1 MKQKIGIFV
10 PLTLGMLTA
19 FGPFVT
25 DFYLPS
31 MPEMQE
37 SFRTSPSMVALSLT
51 MGMLGLSLGQV
62 LIGPLSDKYG
72 RKRLLVLSMLLFAL
86 SSVGCILS
94 PNIYV
99 FNLMRLF
106 QGFGGAGGVVLSK
119 SVATDMFTGKE
130 LTDFMALLG
139 AINGVA
145 PVVAPIIGGT
155 MTNFTSWQGVF
166 CLLLALGIV
175 LMICCM
181 RLKETLPVEHRSQ
194 KNILHTYGTLFKVLH
209 NRRYRLSMF
218 SHMAM
223 CFAFFAYISSSP
235 FIFQQLYGLSAF
247 EFSLGFGLNALMIG
261 VGAGLATRFHHQNT
275 ALKWGSIDYMLAA
288 MLVAVCQLFHLP
300 LAVLMP
306 CYIYLLVCFGLMQ
319 PVVTAIALDSERE
332 NAGAASAIFGAAGFM
347 MGSVASPLVSLGDLM
362 VCTSAV
368 MILGALCCLL
378 VTLPLCEEVKQ
389 EGIGIKSLVS

>member
-1 MKQKIGIFV
+1 MMKQKIGIFV

-19 FGPFVT
+19 FGPFIT

-37 SFRTSPSMVALSLT
+37 AFRTSPSMVAMSLT
-51 MGMLGLSLGQV
+51 MGMLGLAIGQV

-86 SSVGCILS
+86 SSVGCIFS

-166 CLLLALGIV
+166 CLLLALGII
-175 LMICCM
+175 LMVCCM
-181 RLKETLPVEHRSQ
+181 RLKETLPAEQRSQ

-223 CFAFFAYISSSP
+223 CFTFFAYISSSP

-275 ALKWGSIDYMLAA
+275 ALKWGSIDYLLAA
-288 MLVAVCQLFHLP
+288 LLVTACQLFRLP

-319 PVVTAIALDSERE
+319 PVVTSIALDSERE

-368 MILGALCCLL
+368 MLVGALCCLL

-389 EGIGIKSLVS
+389 EGIKGQ